1 MAEQSDDPTPA
12 PRFGRGR
19 KNRDELEALAHAT
32 ADDIKAQFEVRRA
45 QLEAT
50 NVRIEAK
57 AGRNL
62 FAATLIGLGLGALL
76 IVSLIFVKEI
86 FMVFAGALVAFTAF
100 ELASAL
106 RFAGRNVPRL
116 PTVVAAVATV
126 PAAFYL
132 GVDGKWYAALA
143 GIALVALWRTVELL
157 RPSHRGS
164 AVDFWRMSPPAHFVQ
179 VYIRF
184 MAGFAV
190 LLTAQDGG
198 EWWSSP
204 SSSRSS
210 RSTSARTR
218 VASRSV
224 KPQDGAADQPE
235 ARRGKGF
242 AGSVVATHHRRH
254 PAHGLHD
261 REAMVGR
268 GDLRSHDGVHRARS
282 ATSPSR
288 SSSAISAS
296 RTSAPGFRVT
306 ADSSTASTRSCR
318 VRPPRGCCSTSSHD
332 RRGVSAARGS
342 VRARPAR

>member
-164 AVDFWRMSPPAHFVQ
+164 AVDFWRDLAGGTLVQ
-179 VYIRF
+179 VYIPF

-198 EWWSSP
+198 EWWVL
-204 SSSRSS
+204 
-210 RSTSARTR
+210 TFIVT
-218 VASRSV
+218 VV
-224 KPQDGAADQPE
+224 AADIGAYASGITFGRHKMAP
-235 ARRGKGF
+235 RISPGKTWEGL
-242 AGSVVATHHRRH
+242 AGAVVATQVAGILLTVFLLEK
-254 PAHGLHD
+254 PWWLGVIFGL
-261 REAMVGR
+261 AMVFTATI
-268 GDLRSHDGVHRARS
+268 GDLAESLIKRDLGIKD
-282 ATSPSR
+282 
-288 SSSAISAS
+288 IS
-296 RTSAPGFRVT
+296 TWLPGHGGFLDRL
-306 ADSSTASTRSCR
+306 DSIL
-318 VRPPRGCCSTSSHD
+318 P
-332 RRGVSAARGS
+332 SAAAAW
-342 VRARPAR
+342 VLFYLFA

>member
-164 AVDFWRMSPPAHFVQ
+164 AVDFWRDLAGGTLVQ
-179 VYIRF
+179 VYIPF

-190 LLTAQDGG
+190 LLTRRTGANGG
-198 EWWSSP
+198 SSP

-210 RSTSARTR
+210 PPTSARMR

-224 KPQDGAADQPE
+224 ATRWRRGSAQ
-235 ARRGKGF
+235 ARRGKGSL
-242 AGSVVATHHRRH
+242 GPSSRRRS
-254 PAHGLHD
+254 PASCS
-261 REAMVGR
+261 RSSCS
-268 GDLRSHDGVHRARS
+268 RSHGGSGSSSVSRWCSPRRS

-296 RTSAPGFRVT
+296 RTSARGFGSWRIP
-306 ADSSTASTRSCR
+306 
-318 VRPPRGCCSTSSHD
+318 RPPRLDPAECG
-332 RRGVSAARGS
+332 RRVGAVLPLRMIGAA
-342 VRARPAR
+342 

>member
-106 RFAGRNVPRL
+106 RFAGRNGPRL

-132 GVDGKWYAALA
+132 GGDGKWFSALA
-143 GIALVALWRTVELL
+143 GIALVALWRTAELL

-164 AVDFWRMSPPAHFVQ
+164 AADFWRDLAGGTLVQ
-179 VYIRF
+179 VYIPF

-198 EWWSSP
+198 EWWVLTFIVTSGITFGRHKMAPRISP
-204 SSSRSS
+204 GK
-210 RSTSARTR
+210 TWEGLAGA
-218 VASRSV
+218 VAATQIAGILLTV
-224 KPQDGAADQPE
+224 LLLEKPWWLGVI
-235 ARRGKGF
+235 F
-242 AGSVVATHHRRH
+242 
-254 PAHGLHD
+254 GL
-261 REAMVGR
+261 AMVFTATI
-268 GDLRSHDGVHRARS
+268 GDLAESLIKRDLGIKD
-282 ATSPSR
+282 
-288 SSSAISAS
+288 IS
-296 RTSAPGFRVT
+296 TWLPGHGGFLDRL
-306 ADSSTASTRSCR
+306 DSIL
-318 VRPPRGCCSTSSHD
+318 P
-332 RRGVSAARGS
+332 SAAAAWVLFYLFG
-342 VRARPAR
+342 